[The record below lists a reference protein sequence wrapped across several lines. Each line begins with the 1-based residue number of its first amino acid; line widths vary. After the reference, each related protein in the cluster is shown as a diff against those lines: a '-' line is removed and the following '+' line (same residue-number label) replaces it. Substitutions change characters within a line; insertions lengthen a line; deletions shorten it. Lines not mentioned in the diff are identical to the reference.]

1 MSRYKMPIMIVA
13 LLLISGVLG
22 NHVYQTR
29 ITYSLHDLVMDYVN
43 EAKIESIF
51 LKKFMSG
58 DNEGNN
64 YAHIT
69 DNKQIE
75 LVMSTLQDILVRN
88 DFSASNF
95 PEYPAYLL
103 SFYGEKG
110 DMVSYIMSEGGEILL
125 HGYADSSN
133 KSYRTIDDARQKQ
146 LKLLNQWLVE
156 KSDGTS

>member
-1 MSRYKMPIMIVA
+1 MSRYKMAIMIVA
-13 LLLISGVLG
+13 LLLITGVLG

-29 ITYSLHDLVMDYVN
+29 ITYSLDDLVMAYVN

-75 LVMSTLQDILVRN
+75 LIMSTLKDIRVRN
-88 DFSASNF
+88 DFTASIF
-95 PEYPAYLL
+95 PEYPAYQL

-110 DMVSYIMSEGGEILL
+110 DLVSYIMSEGGEISL

-133 KSYRTIDDARQKQ
+133 NSYRTIDDTRQKQ
-146 LKLLNQWLVE
+146 LKLLNQWLKE
-156 KSDGTS
+156 QSDVTS